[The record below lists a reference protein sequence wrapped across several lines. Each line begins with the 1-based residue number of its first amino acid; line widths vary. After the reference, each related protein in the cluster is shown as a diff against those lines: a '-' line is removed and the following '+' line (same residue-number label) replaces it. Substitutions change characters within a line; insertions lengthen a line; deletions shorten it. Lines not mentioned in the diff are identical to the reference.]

1 MSQAYNIRVVIVDDN
16 DDFREGLFHFL
27 NFSTGFDVVGC
38 FANPINIVENITRA
52 QPDVIL
58 MDIDMPH
65 ITGIEAVKILK
76 THFKRLNILMLTV
89 FEDEERVFK
98 AMQAGAIGYLLKKT
112 PPQKVLEAIQEVIN
126 GGAPMSPLIARKV
139 VQFFSKTTPTDYNL
153 TPKELEVLRWLVEGL
168 SYKLIAA
175 ELSLSIDTVRTH
187 LKNIYEKL
195 HVKSNTEAV
204 VKAVRD
210 RIV

>member
-1 MSQAYNIRVVIVDDN
+1 MSQSYNIRVVIVDDN

-27 NFSTGFDVVGC
+27 NFSTGFEVVGC
-38 FANPINIVENITRA
+38 FANPIDIVENITRT

-58 MDIDMPH
+58 MDIDMPR
-65 ITGIEAVKILK
+65 ITGIEAVKLLK
-76 THFKRLNILMLTV
+76 AHFKRLHILMLTV
-89 FEDEERVFK
+89 FEDEDRVFK

-112 PPQKVLEAIQEVIN
+112 PPQKVLEAIQEVMD

-139 VQFFSKTTPTDYNL
+139 VQFFSKTAPADYNL

-168 SYKLIAA
+168 SYKLIAV
-175 ELSLSIDTVRTH
+175 ELKLSIDTVRTH
-187 LKNIYEKL
+187 LKNIYDKL

>member
-1 MSQAYNIRVVIVDDN
+1 MSQTYNIRVVIVDDN
-16 DDFREGLFHFL
+16 EEFREGLFHYL
-27 NFSTGFDVVGC
+27 NFSTGFEVVGC
-38 FANPINIVENITRA
+38 FANPINIVENITRS

-65 ITGIEAVKILK
+65 MTGIEAVKILK
-76 THFKRLNILMLTV
+76 ANIKRSNILMLTV

-112 PPQKVLEAIQEVIN
+112 APQKVLEAIREVMD

-175 ELSLSIDTVRTH
+175 ELNLSIDTVRTH

>member
-1 MSQAYNIRVVIVDDN
+1 MAQVYNIRVVIVDDN

-27 NFSTGFDVVGC
+27 NFSNGFEVVGC
-38 FANPINIVENITRA
+38 FANPVNIVENITRT
-52 QPDVIL
+52 QPDVVL

-65 ITGIEAVKILK
+65 ITGIEAVKLLK
-76 THFKRLNILMLTV
+76 VHFKRLNILMLTV

-112 PPQKVLEAIQEVIN
+112 PPQKVLEAVQEVME

-139 VQFFSKTTPTDYNL
+139 VHFFSKTAPTDYNL

-175 ELSLSIDTVRTH
+175 ELNLSIDTVRTH
-187 LKNIYEKL
+187 LKNIYDKL

-204 VKAVRD
+204 VKAIRNRLV
-210 RIV
+210 

>member
-1 MSQAYNIRVVIVDDN
+1 MSQVYNIRVAIVDDN
-16 DDFREGLFHFL
+16 GDFREGLFHYL
-27 NFSTGFDVVGC
+27 NFSTGFEVVGC
-38 FANPINIVENITRA
+38 FANPIHIVENITRV
-52 QPDVIL
+52 QPDVVL

-65 ITGIEAVKILK
+65 MTGIEAVKLLK
-76 THFKRLNILMLTV
+76 AHFKRLHILMLTV
-89 FEDEERVFK
+89 FEDEDRVFK

-112 PPQKVLEAIQEVIN
+112 PPQKVLEAIQDVMA

-139 VQFFSKTTPTDYNL
+139 VQFFSKTAPADYNL

-175 ELSLSIDTVRTH
+175 ELNLSIDTVRTH
-187 LKNIYEKL
+187 LKNIYDKL

>member
-1 MSQAYNIRVVIVDDN
+1 MAQAYNIRVVIVDDN

-27 NFSTGFDVVGC
+27 NFSTGFEVVGC
-38 FANPINIVENITRA
+38 FANPVNIVENITRT
-52 QPDVIL
+52 QPDVVL

-65 ITGIEAVKILK
+65 ITGIEAVKLLK
-76 THFKRLNILMLTV
+76 VHFKRLNILMLTV

-112 PPQKVLEAIQEVIN
+112 PPQKVLEAVQEVME

-139 VQFFSKTTPTDYNL
+139 VHFFSKTAPTDYNL

-175 ELSLSIDTVRTH
+175 ELNLSIDTVRTH
-187 LKNIYEKL
+187 LKNIYDKL
-195 HVKSNTEAV
+195 HVKSNRNRLV
-204 VKAVRD
+204 
-210 RIV
+210 

>member
-16 DDFREGLFHFL
+16 ADYREGLFHYL
-27 NFSTGFDVVGC
+27 NFSTGFEVVGC
-38 FANPINIVENITRA
+38 FPNPINIVENITRT

-65 ITGIEAVKILK
+65 INGIEAVQLLK
-76 THFKRLNILMLTV
+76 ANSKRLNILMLTV
-89 FEDEERVFK
+89 FEEEDRVFK

-112 PPQKVLEAIQEVIN
+112 PPQKVLEAIQEVMD

-139 VQFFSKTTPTDYNL
+139 VHFFAKTAPTDYNL

-175 ELSLSIDTVRTH
+175 ELNLSIDTIRTH
-187 LKNIYEKL
+187 LKNIYDKL

>member
-16 DDFREGLFHFL
+16 DDFREGLFHYL
-27 NFSTGFDVVGC
+27 NFSTGFEVVGC
-38 FANPINIVENITRA
+38 FANPINIVENIIRT
-52 QPDVIL
+52 QPDVVL

-65 ITGIEAVKILK
+65 ITGIEAVKLLK
-76 THFKRLNILMLTV
+76 SHFKRLHILMLTV
-89 FEDEERVFK
+89 FEDEDRVFK

-112 PPQKVLEAIQEVIN
+112 PPQKVLEAIQEVMD

-139 VQFFSKTTPTDYNL
+139 VQFFAKTTPTDYNL

-175 ELSLSIDTVRTH
+175 ELNLSIDTVRTH

>member
-27 NFSTGFDVVGC
+27 NFSTGFEVVGC
-38 FANPINIVENITRA
+38 FANPVNIVENITRT
-52 QPDVIL
+52 QPDVVL

-65 ITGIEAVKILK
+65 ITGIEAVKLLK
-76 THFKRLNILMLTV
+76 VHFKRLNILMLTV

-112 PPQKVLEAIQEVIN
+112 PPQKVLESVQEVME

-139 VQFFSKTTPTDYNL
+139 VHFFSKTPPADYNL

-168 SYKLIAA
+168 SYKMIAA
-175 ELSLSIDTVRTH
+175 ELNLSIDTVRTH
-187 LKNIYEKL
+187 LKNIYDKL

-204 VKAVRD
+204 VKAIRNRLV
-210 RIV
+210 

>member
-1 MSQAYNIRVVIVDDN
+1 MSQSYNIRVVIVDDN
-16 DDFREGLFHFL
+16 EDFREGLFHFL
-27 NFSTGFDVVGC
+27 NFSTGFEVVGC
-38 FANPINIVENITRA
+38 FANPINIVENITRT
-52 QPDVIL
+52 QPDVVL
-58 MDIDMPH
+58 MDIDMPR
-65 ITGIEAVKILK
+65 ITGIEAVKLLK
-76 THFKRLNILMLTV
+76 AHFKRLHILMLTV

-112 PPQKVLEAIQEVIN
+112 PPQKVLEAIREVMD

-139 VQFFSKTTPTDYNL
+139 VQFFAKTAPADYNL
-153 TPKELEVLRWLVEGL
+153 TSKELEVLRWLVEGL

-175 ELSLSIDTVRTH
+175 ELNLSIDTIRTH
-187 LKNIYEKL
+187 LKNIYDKL